1 LFFLLRFAA
10 FFFGFSFLECLAVE
24 GDRAVAEAGAGAAL
38 AAGVVLADS
47 VAGAPVAV
55 GLAAVGSE

>member
-10 FFFGFSFLECLAVE
+10 FFFGFFFLEYLAVE
-24 GDRAVAEAGAGAAL
+24 GDPAVAEAGAEADL

-47 VAGAPVAV
+47 AAVAPVAA
-55 GLAAVGSE
+55 GLAAVGSQ